1 MTAGQDCCQHPA
13 DPQEGSHH
21 SHQDTSYN
29 FNLYKVNLEK
39 FIRKVSRIIM
49 EQNATIIVTIQ
60 LQLGRWLWKQ
70 IQLVNAE

>member
-1 MTAGQDCCQHPA
+1 M
-13 DPQEGSHH
+13 
-21 SHQDTSYN
+21 
-29 FNLYKVNLEK
+29 NLEK